1 MQNITYASRID
12 ISVLK
17 WHHPDHELQFP
28 FRELFR
34 TQSNFYEGAFFA
46 KIFNDQKP
54 LTVFSKSFMVDV
66 RLGSKYAFAIYS
78 KCMQNS

>member
-34 TQSNFYEGAFFA
+34 TQSNFYEGAFLQ
-46 KIFNDQKP
+46 KIFND
-54 LTVFSKSFMVDV
+54 
-66 RLGSKYAFAIYS
+66 
-78 KCMQNS
+78 

>member
-1 MQNITYASRID
+1 MQSITYASRID

-17 WHHPDHELQFP
+17 WHHPVHELQFP

-46 KIFNDQKP
+46 KIFND
-54 LTVFSKSFMVDV
+54 
-66 RLGSKYAFAIYS
+66 
-78 KCMQNS
+78 